1 MSNALHQLTLSL
13 PLFVLVLLGYALIA
27 WSNWPPA
34 VSDGL
39 SRFVFGVALPALL
52 FHLLSDFSR
61 LPPVDLRLLAAYFGG
76 CLLVFFLGRAVGWA
90 AFGLDGVSQSVF
102 ALGGIFSNNVLLGVP
117 LVKAALGDAAMPS
130 VALVL
135 VFNALTLWTMVTVSI
150 EWARH
155 GRLSVAGFAAT
166 ARSVVTNPIVAAIL
180 AGTAFGFTGLSLPD
194 FLAEPLALLSQA
206 ASPLALIALGMGLAE
221 FGVRTGW
228 RISVAICVLKL
239 VVLPGAV
246 WALARLLG
254 LPALETQVVVVLA
267 ALSVGVNV
275 YLMSRRFAVME
286 APVASSLVLST
297 ALSAVTVPVLLALMG
312 ARGR

>member
-1 MSNALHQLTLSL
+1 
-13 PLFVLVLLGYALIA
+13 
-27 WSNWPPA
+27 
-34 VSDGL
+34 
-39 SRFVFGVALPALL
+39 
-52 FHLLSDFSR
+52 
-61 LPPVDLRLLAAYFGG
+61 
-76 CLLVFFLGRAVGWA
+76 
-90 AFGLDGVSQSVF
+90 
-102 ALGGIFSNNVLLGVP
+102 VP

-221 FGVRTGW
+221 FGVRSGW

-254 LPALETQVVVVLA
+254 LPPLETQVVVVLA

-312 ARGR
+312 VRGR

>member
-1 MSNALHQLTLSL
+1 
-13 PLFVLVLLGYALIA
+13 
-27 WSNWPPA
+27 
-34 VSDGL
+34 
-39 SRFVFGVALPALL
+39 VALPALL

-76 CLLVFFLGRAVGWA
+76 CLVVFFVGRAIAWA
-90 AFGLDGVSQSVF
+90 AFGIDGVSQSVF

-117 LVKAALGDAAMPS
+117 LVKTALGDAALPS

-135 VFNALTLWTMVTVSI
+135 VFNALTLWTLVTVSI

-155 GRLSVAGFAAT
+155 GRLSAAGFAAT
-166 ARSVVTNPIVAAIL
+166 ARGVLTNPIVAAIL
-180 AGTAFGFTGLSLPD
+180 AGTAFGFTGLSLPE
-194 FLAEPLALLSQA
+194 FLARPLDLLSQA

-221 FGVRTGW
+221 FGVRSGW
-228 RISVAICVLKL
+228 QMSVTICVLKL
-239 VVLPGAV
+239 VLLPGVV
-246 WALARLLG
+246 WALAWLLG
-254 LPALETQVVVVLA
+254 LPLLETQVVVVLA

-297 ALSAVTVPVLLALMG
+297 VLSALTLPILLALLG
-312 ARGR
+312 ARPR